1 MEYERY
7 PTWGEQ
13 SGQPSY
19 AARIAWSHPAFGQEL
34 TVGVGGYYERQNYG
48 FGRNVD
54 GWAGTTDLTIPLGR
68 YFLWSAEFYRG
79 RAVGG
84 LGGGIGQ
91 RVLLSGDLAVPST
104 TVGGLDSTGGWVQL
118 KFKPWTNFEVNGAV
132 GQDNPFASELRR
144 FPASTSHYGPLL
156 SKNLSPFVNFIYQVR
171 SDVLFSVEYRRLQ
184 TTVLDINSQTANHV
198 NVSLGYIF

>member
-13 SGQPSY
+13 SGQPAY
-19 AARIAWSHPAFGQEL
+19 AARIAWSHPAFGQDL
-34 TVGVGGYYERQNYG
+34 TVGVGGYYGRQNYG

-68 YFLWSAEFYRG
+68 YFGLTAEFYRG

-91 RVLLSGDLAVPST
+91 RVLLSGDLADPST
-104 TVGGLDSTGGWVQL
+104 TVRGLDSTGGWVQL

-144 FPASTSHYGPLL
+144 FPTSSSFYGRLL